1 MNLQPLRIEAGWQV
15 EYNQLYEVDATAGN
29 EHYFEGSSLLMLKNS
44 GRLKLIDVEWRP
56 ERDLKGAYFVRVLN
70 YVENFNHKTN
80 EMSSSPDWKKP
91 HFAFSTQ
98 SRQTLVQQ
106 LEELMRL
113 LPKYEDPR
121 IVIKRGVVD
130 EIGEQYRLQFLQHGF
145 SEQLINNIINNG
157 SAAIQQY
164 ILNQKSIPKAVLILF
179 SKDGITKK
187 IRNQAF
193 RKLNSKQFRT

>member
-70 YVENFNHKTN
+70 FVENFNDNTN
-80 EMSSSPDWKKP
+80 EMSSSPDWEKP
-91 HFAFSTQ
+91 HLTFSTQ

-113 LPKYEDPR
+113 LPKYEDTR
-121 IVIKRGVVD
+121 ILIKRGVVD
-130 EIGEQYRLQFLQHGF
+130 EIGETYRLAFLQDGF
-145 SEQLINNIINNG
+145 SEQLIKNVIEKG

-164 ILNQKSIPKAVLILF
+164 ILNQKNIPKTVLVLF
-179 SKDGITKK
+179 SEYGITKK
-187 IRNQAF
+187 IRNQASQ
-193 RKLNSKQFRT
+193 KLNSKQFRT